1 MPMQDLLAGRGAI
14 VTGGAR
20 GIGLAVAQTL
30 GLLGARVLIVDNGAA
45 LDGGPEDPAV
55 TELAA
60 MRVPGA
66 IGLALDVA
74 AEGAAEQVVG
84 LALEAFGALDL
95 VVNNAAIEVD
105 GRIGEGRREPFERA
119 LRINLVAPWAMA
131 AAAVGPMRRQ
141 ARAGRRP
148 GAIVNVGSAVGLFGR
163 AGRAAEASSKAGLVG
178 LTRTLALELADAR
191 IACNALVPFAGTRA
205 IRALGDDDAAL
216 AAFRDR
222 TASLGASHVAHLVA
236 FLASP
241 QAAGISGQLLGV
253 RGREVFAWTQ
263 ARPAASCFQPRAFD
277 ADEFAQALRGLRR
290 DFADL
295 SDDVEAFD
303 DDPVA

>member
-1 MPMQDLLAGRGAI
+1 MQDLLAERSAI

-30 GLLGARVLIVDNGAA
+30 GLLGAKVLIVDNGAA

-74 AEGAAEQVVG
+74 AEDAAAQAVEM
-84 LALEAFGALDL
+84 AIETFGGVDIL
-95 VVNNAAIEVD
+95 VNNAAIESDAPVGD
-105 GRIGEGRREPFERA
+105 ARRDAFERV
-119 LRINLVAPWAMA
+119 LRTNLVAPWAMA
-131 AAAVGPMRRQ
+131 AAAIGPMRRQ

-148 GAIVNVGSAVGLFGR
+148 GAIVNVGSSVGLFGR

-178 LTRTLALELADAR
+178 LTRTLALELLDAR
-191 IACNALVPFAGTRA
+191 IACNAIVPFAGTRA
-205 IRALGDDDAAL
+205 VKAIGDEDGAL
-216 AAFRDR
+216 AAFRER
-222 TASLGASHVAHLVA
+222 TAALPASHVANLVA

-241 QAAGISGQLLGV
+241 QAAGITGQLLGV

-295 SDDVEAFD
+295 ADDVEAFG
-303 DDPVA
+303 DDPVV